1 VLLRKPSCGTTVML
15 TAVTVLVCF
24 GTLLL
29 LVRPRLIASDYW
41 RATATP
47 LASIIGSGFL
57 VSVPILR
64 DVVGQWAVI
73 PMIGLLLVAYLIGAA
88 IRDNIAHVE
97 PLVQNGDAAVPVTAA
112 ERLSH
117 LALSFAY
124 FVSVAYYLVLFATF
138 LLKSFGVEDAQLAK
152 LIVTGVLLAIA
163 VVGVWRGFH
172 AVEGLEIYAVSAK
185 LAVIAGLLVALALF
199 DALGLFG
206 YGQANGTVAGH
217 FDMADLPILMGLLIL
232 VQGFETSRFLGSAY
246 PADLRIKTMRAAQLL
261 SAAIYVSFFLLM
273 IPLMGTDSHESGVA
287 AIVDIVQP
295 VSLVLPLMITIG
307 ALASQS
313 SAAIADAIGAGG
325 LLNDITKGR
334 IPVRYAYP
342 WIALVSA
349 IVTWET
355 DVFSLITLAS
365 RCFALYYALQCLVA
379 TLSAVKRGARAHAG
393 GYALLMLLCAAIVIF
408 GTPAEGG

>member
-1 VLLRKPSCGTTVML
+1 ML
-15 TAVTVLVCF
+15 TALTILVCL
-24 GTLLL
+24 GTLFVLL
-29 LVRPRLIASDYW
+29 HPRLIKSDYW

-73 PMIGLLLVAYLIGAA
+73 PMIGLLTVAYLIGAA

-97 PLVQNGDAAVPVTAA
+97 PLLQNGDAAAPVTAA

-117 LALSFAY
+117 LALSFSY

-138 LLKSFGVEDAQLAK
+138 LLKSFGVADPQIAK
-152 LIVTGVLLAIA
+152 LIVTAVLLTIA

-172 AVEGLEIYAVSAK
+172 AVEGLEIYAVSIK
-185 LAVIAGLLVALALF
+185 LAVIAGLLAALALF
-199 DALGLFG
+199 DAWSLFG
-206 YGQANGTVAGH
+206 REHGDFDISGH
-217 FDMADLPILMGLLIL
+217 FDMAELPVLMGLLIL
-232 VQGFETSRFLGSAY
+232 VQGFETSRFLGEAY
-246 PADLRIKTMRAAQLL
+246 APELRIRTMKAAQLL
-261 SAAIYVSFFLLM
+261 SSAIYVAFFLLM
-273 IPLMGTDSHESGVA
+273 IPLMGADSQQTGVA
-287 AIVDIVQP
+287 AIVDIVRP
-295 VSLVLPLMITIG
+295 VALVLPLLITVG

-334 IPVRYAYP
+334 IPVRYTYP
-342 WIALVSA
+342 WIAVVSA

-365 RCFALYYALQCLVA
+365 RCFAFYYALQCLVA
-379 TLSAVKRGARAHAG
+379 TLSARRRGAHWRAAG
-393 GYALLMLLCAAIVIF
+393 FGLLMLVCAAIVIF

>member
-1 VLLRKPSCGTTVML
+1 ML
-15 TAVTVLVCF
+15 TIVTILVCLGALF
-24 GTLLL
+24 L
-29 LVRPRLIASDYW
+29 LVRPSLIASDYW

-64 DVVGQWAVI
+64 DVVGQWAVF
-73 PMIGLLLVAYLIGAA
+73 PMMGLLAVAYLIGAA

-152 LIVTGVLLAIA
+152 TIVSAILLTIA
-163 VVGVWRGFH
+163 VIGVWRGFH
-172 AVEGLEIYAVSAK
+172 AVEGLEIYAVSVK
-185 LAVIAGLLVALALF
+185 LAVIAALLAALALF
-199 DALGLFG
+199 DVLDLIGADSVG
-206 YGQANGTVAGH
+206 GTLSGH
-217 FDMADLPILMGLLIL
+217 FDAADLPVLLGLLIL
-232 VQGFETSRFLGSAY
+232 VQGFETSRFLGEAY
-246 PADLRIKTMRAAQLL
+246 PAELRIRTMKTAQVL
-261 SAAIYVSFFLLM
+261 SAAIYIVFFLLM
-273 IPLMGTDSHESGVA
+273 IPLMGADSRETGVA

-295 VSLVLPLMITIG
+295 VAVVLPLLITVG

-313 SAAIADAIGAGG
+313 SAAVADAIGAGG
-325 LLNDITKGR
+325 ILNDITKGR
-334 IPVRYAYP
+334 IPVRYTYP
-342 WIALVSA
+342 WIAGISA

-365 RCFALYYALQCLVA
+365 RCFAFYYALQCLVA
-379 TLSAVKRGARAHAG
+379 MMSAGGRGAYGRAAG
-393 GYALLMLLCAAIVIF
+393 FGALMLLCAAIVIF

>member
-1 VLLRKPSCGTTVML
+1 MLTTVTIL
-15 TAVTVLVCF
+15 TCLGALF
-24 GTLLL
+24 I
-29 LVRPRLIASDYW
+29 LVRPRLLTSDYW

-64 DVVGQWAVI
+64 DVVGQWAVVA
-73 PMIGLLLVAYLIGAA
+73 MIGLLVVAYLVGAA

-97 PLVQNGDAAVPVTAA
+97 PRLQDGDAGAPVTAT

-138 LLKSFGVEDAQLAK
+138 LLKAFGIADASLAK
-152 LIVTGVLLAIA
+152 AIVTAVLLTIA

-172 AVEGLEIYAVSAK
+172 AIEGLEIYAVSAK
-185 LAVIAGLLVALALF
+185 LAVIAGLLTALALF
-199 DALGLFG
+199 DVFNLFG
-206 YGQANGTVAGH
+206 AASGDGSVAAH
-217 FDMADLPILMGLLIL
+217 LDAEDVPILMGLLIL
-232 VQGFETSRFLGSAY
+232 VQGFETSRFLGAAYSAE
-246 PADLRIKTMRAAQLL
+246 LRIKTMKAAQLL
-261 SAAIYVSFFLLM
+261 SAAIYVTFFVLM
-273 IPLMGTDSHESGVA
+273 IPLMGGDSQETGVA
-287 AIVDIVQP
+287 AIVDIVRP
-295 VSLVLPLMITIG
+295 VSFVLPLMITIG

-313 SAAIADAIGAGG
+313 SAAIADTIGAGG

-334 IPVRYAYP
+334 IPVRFTYP
-342 WIALVSA
+342 WIAGVSA

-379 TLSAVKRGARAHAG
+379 MLSANERGALSRAA

>member
-1 VLLRKPSCGTTVML
+1 ML
-15 TAVTVLVCF
+15 TTITLLVCL

-29 LVRPRLIASDYW
+29 LVRPSLIASDYW

-64 DVVGQWAVI
+64 DIVGQWAVL

-97 PLVQNGDAAVPVTAA
+97 PLLQNGDAAVPLTAA

-138 LLKSFGVEDAQLAK
+138 LLKSLGIDDAQIAK
-152 LIVTGVLLAIA
+152 AIVSGILLLIA

-172 AVEGLEIYAVSAK
+172 AVERLEIYAVSAK
-185 LAVIAGLLVALALF
+185 LAVIAGLLVALAVF
-199 DALGLFG
+199 GALDLFG
-206 YGQANGTVAGH
+206 KESVGGTISGH
-217 FDMADLPILMGLLIL
+217 FDVADVPVLMGLLIL
-232 VQGFETSRFLGSAY
+232 VQGFETSRFLGAAY
-246 PADLRIKTMRAAQLL
+246 PAELRIRTMRAAQIL
-261 SAAIYVSFFLLM
+261 SAAIYIVFFLLM
-273 IPLMGTDSHESGVA
+273 IPLMGADSHETGVA
-287 AIVDIVQP
+287 AIVDIVRP
-295 VSLVLPLMITIG
+295 VALVLPLLITVG

-334 IPVRYAYP
+334 IPVRYTYP
-342 WIALVSA
+342 WIASISA

-379 TLSAVKRGARAHAG
+379 MMSTGGRGAYGRAAG
-393 GYALLMLLCAAIVIF
+393 FGCLMLLCAAIVIF

>member
-1 VLLRKPSCGTTVML
+1 MLTTVTILASVCALLWLLRPS
-15 TAVTVLVCF
+15 
-24 GTLLL
+24 
-29 LVRPRLIASDYW
+29 LITSDYW

-64 DVVGQWAVI
+64 DVVGQWAVV
-73 PMIGLLLVAYLIGAA
+73 PMAGLLIVAYLIGAA
-88 IRDNIAHVE
+88 IRNNIAYVE
-97 PLVQNGDAAVPVTAA
+97 PLVQNGDAAVPVAA
-112 ERLSH
+112 VERLSH

-138 LLKSFGVEDAQLAK
+138 LLKSFGVEDAYLAK
-152 LIVTGVLLAIA
+152 LIVTGILLFIA

-185 LAVIAGLLVALALF
+185 LAVIFGFLVALALF
-199 DALGLFG
+199 DALQLVGG
-206 YGQANGTVAGH
+206 SRGENEISGH
-217 FDMADLPILMGLLIL
+217 FDLAELPVLLGLLIL
-232 VQGFETSRFLGSAY
+232 VQGFETSRFLGAAY
-246 PADLRIKTMRAAQLL
+246 PAQLRIDTMKAAQLL
-261 SAAIYVSFFLLM
+261 SAAIYIAFFILM
-273 IPLMGTDSHESGVA
+273 IPLMGDDSQETGVA
-287 AIVDIVQP
+287 AIVDMVHP
-295 VSLVLPLMITIG
+295 VALVLPFLITIG

-313 SAAIADAIGAGG
+313 SAAVADAIGAGG

-342 WIALVSA
+342 WIAAISA

-379 TLSAVKRGARAHAG
+379 TFSAFGHGARWRGA
-393 GYALLMLLCAAIVIF
+393 GYAALMLLCIAIVVF

>member
-1 VLLRKPSCGTTVML
+1 ML
-15 TAVTVLVCF
+15 TIVTVLTCLGALF
-24 GTLLL
+24 L
-29 LVRPRLIASDYW
+29 LVRPRVIASDYW
-41 RATATP
+41 RATVTP

-73 PMIGLLLVAYLIGAA
+73 PMIGLLTVAYLIGAA

-97 PLVQNGDAAVPVTAA
+97 PLVQDGDAAAPLTAA

-138 LLKSFGVEDAQLAK
+138 LLKSLGVQDAQTAK
-152 LIVTGVLLAIA
+152 LIVTGMLLAIA
-163 VVGVWRGFH
+163 VIGAWRGFH
-172 AVEGLEIYAVSAK
+172 AIEGLEIYAVSVK
-185 LAVIAGLLVALALF
+185 LAVIAGLLVALLIF
-199 DALGLFG
+199 DALAFAGAG
-206 YGQANGTVAGH
+206 RANGEIAGH
-217 FDMADLPILMGLLIL
+217 FDIADLPILMGLLIL
-232 VQGFETSRFLGSAY
+232 VQGFETSRFLGADY
-246 PADLRIKTMRAAQLL
+246 PAELRIRTMKAAQLL
-261 SAAIYVSFFLLM
+261 SAAIYIAFFLLM
-273 IPLMGTDSHESGVA
+273 IPLMGADSQESGVA
-287 AIVDIVQP
+287 AIVDMVQP
-295 VSLVLPLMITIG
+295 VALVLPLVITLG

-313 SAAIADAIGAGG
+313 SAAVADAIGAGG
-325 LLNDITKGR
+325 LLHDITKGR

-342 WIALVSA
+342 WIAGISA

-379 TLSAVKRGARAHAG
+379 ALSSNERGRRWHAA

>member
-1 VLLRKPSCGTTVML
+1 MLTTV
-15 TAVTVLVCF
+15 TILVCLGALF
-24 GTLLL
+24 V
-29 LVRPRLIASDYW
+29 LVRPSLIASDYW

-64 DVVGQWAVI
+64 DVVGQWAVF
-73 PMIGLLLVAYLIGAA
+73 PMIGLLIVAYLIGAA

-117 LALSFAY
+117 LALSFSY

-138 LLKSFGVEDAQLAK
+138 LLKSFGVADPQLAK

-163 VVGVWRGFH
+163 IIGAWRGFH
-172 AVEGLEIYAVSAK
+172 AVEGLEIYAVSIK
-185 LAVIAGLLVALALF
+185 LAVIAGLLAALALF
-199 DALGLFG
+199 DALSLIGAAPG
-206 YGQANGTVAGH
+206 DYDISGH
-217 FDMADLPILMGLLIL
+217 FDLAELPVLMGLLIL
-232 VQGFETSRFLGSAY
+232 VQGFETSRFLGADY
-246 PADLRIKTMRAAQLL
+246 PADLRISTMKAAQLL
-261 SAAIYVSFFLLM
+261 SAAIYITFFVLM
-273 IPLMGTDSHESGVA
+273 IPLMGGDSQETGVA

-295 VSLVLPLMITIG
+295 VALVLPLLITIG

-313 SAAIADAIGAGG
+313 SAAVADAIGAGG

-334 IPVRYAYP
+334 IPVRYTYP
-342 WIALVSA
+342 WIAGISA

-365 RCFALYYALQCLVA
+365 RCFAFYYALQCLVA
-379 TLSAVKRGARAHAG
+379 TLSANRRGESWRAG
-393 GYALLMLLCAAIVIF
+393 SFGLLMLLCTAIVIF

>member
-1 VLLRKPSCGTTVML
+1 ML
-15 TAVTVLVCF
+15 TAVTLIVCAAA
-24 GTLLL
+24 LLI
-29 LVRPRLIASDYW
+29 LVRPSLVASDYW

-73 PMIGLLLVAYLIGAA
+73 PMIGLLVVAYLIGAA

-97 PLVQNGDAAVPVTAA
+97 PLLQDGDASMPLTAA

-124 FVSVAYYLVLFATF
+124 FVSVAYYLVLFAAF
-138 LLKSFGVEDAQLAK
+138 VLKSMGVADAELAK
-152 LIVTGVLLAIA
+152 VIVTGILLIIA
-163 VVGVWRGFH
+163 VVGAWRGFH
-172 AVEGLEIYAVSAK
+172 AVEGLEIYAVSVK

-199 DALGLFG
+199 DAFGLAG
-206 YGQANGTVAGH
+206 GVHGNDAIAGH
-217 FDMADLPILMGLLIL
+217 FDIADLPVLMGLLIL
-232 VQGFETSRFLGSAY
+232 VQGFETSRFLGAAY
-246 PADLRIKTMRAAQLL
+246 PAELRIKTMRAAQLL
-261 SAAIYVSFFLLM
+261 SAAIYIVFFLLM
-273 IPLMGTDSHESGVA
+273 IPLMGTDSQETGVA
-287 AIVDIVQP
+287 AIVDIVRP
-295 VSLVLPLMITIG
+295 VALVLPLLITVG

-325 LLNDITKGR
+325 LLNDITNGR
-334 IPVRYAYP
+334 IPVRYTYP
-342 WIALVSA
+342 WIAGISA

-355 DVFSLITLAS
+355 DVFTLITFAS
-365 RCFALYYALQCLVA
+365 RCFAFYYALQCLVA
-379 TLSAVKRGARAHAG
+379 SMSAVRRGARWRAAG
-393 GYALLMLLCAAIVIF
+393 FGLLMLLCVAIVVL

>member
-1 VLLRKPSCGTTVML
+1 ML
-15 TAVTVLVCF
+15 TIVTILVCLGALF
-24 GTLLL
+24 L
-29 LVRPRLIASDYW
+29 LVRPSLIASDYW

-64 DVVGQWAVI
+64 DVVGQWAVF
-73 PMIGLLLVAYLIGAA
+73 PMMGLLAVAYLIGAA

-152 LIVTGVLLAIA
+152 TIVSAILLTIA
-163 VVGVWRGFH
+163 VIGVWRGFH
-172 AVEGLEIYAVSAK
+172 AVEGLEIYAVSVK
-185 LAVIAGLLVALALF
+185 LAVITALLAALALF
-199 DALGLFG
+199 DVLDLIGADSVG
-206 YGQANGTVAGH
+206 GTLSGH
-217 FDMADLPILMGLLIL
+217 FDAADLPVLLGLLIL
-232 VQGFETSRFLGSAY
+232 VQGFETSRFLGEAY
-246 PADLRIKTMRAAQLL
+246 PAELRIRTMKTAQVL
-261 SAAIYVSFFLLM
+261 SAAIYIVFFLLM
-273 IPLMGTDSHESGVA
+273 IPLMGADSRETGVA

-295 VSLVLPLMITIG
+295 VAVVLPLLITVG

-313 SAAIADAIGAGG
+313 SAAVADAIGAGG
-325 LLNDITKGR
+325 ILNDITKGR
-334 IPVRYAYP
+334 IPVRYTYP
-342 WIALVSA
+342 WIAGISA

-365 RCFALYYALQCLVA
+365 RCFAFYYALQCLVA
-379 TLSAVKRGARAHAG
+379 MMSAGGRGAYGRAAG
-393 GYALLMLLCAAIVIF
+393 FGALMLLCAAIVIF

>member
-1 VLLRKPSCGTTVML
+1 MITTL
-15 TAVTVLVCF
+15 
-24 GTLLL
+24 TLLICL
-29 LVRPRLIASDYW
+29 ATMVALARPSVLASDYW

-64 DVVGQWAVI
+64 DVVGQWAVV
-73 PMIGLLLVAYLIGAA
+73 PMIGLLVVSYLIGAA

-97 PLVQNGDAAVPVTAA
+97 PLVQNGDAVKPVMAV

-138 LLKSFGVEDAQLAK
+138 LLKSVNVDSPHLAK
-152 LIVTGVLLAIA
+152 LIVTGILLAIA
-163 VVGVWRGFH
+163 VLGVWRGFR
-172 AVEGLEIYAVSAK
+172 AVERLEIYAVSAK
-185 LAVIAGLLVALALF
+185 LAIIAGLLGALAIF
-199 DALGLFG
+199 DALDLFHHGL
-206 YGQANGTVAGH
+206 ADRTMSGH
-217 FDMADLPILMGLLIL
+217 FDAADVPILMGLLIL
-232 VQGFETSRFLGSAY
+232 VQGFETSRFLGANYSAE
-246 PADLRIKTMRAAQLL
+246 LRIKTMKTAQIL
-261 SAAIYVSFFLLM
+261 SAVIYITFFLLM
-273 IPLMGTDSHESGVA
+273 TPLIGVDSHETGVS
-287 AIVDIVQP
+287 AIVDIVRP
-295 VSLVLPLMITIG
+295 VAMVLPLLIIVG

-325 LLNDITKGR
+325 LISDITKGR

-342 WIALVSA
+342 WIAGISA
-349 IVTWET
+349 LVTWET

-379 TLSAVKRGARAHAG
+379 AMSAVGRGAYWRSAG
-393 GYALLMLLCAAIVIF
+393 YVALMVLCAAIVIF

>member
-1 VLLRKPSCGTTVML
+1 ML
-15 TAVTVLVCF
+15 TTLTILTSLGA
-24 GTLLL
+24 LLL
-29 LVRPRLIASDYW
+29 LLRPRLLASDYW

-64 DVVGQWAVI
+64 DVVGQWAVL
-73 PMIGLLLVAYLIGAA
+73 PMLGLLVVAYLIGGA
-88 IRDNIAHVE
+88 IRDNILYVE
-97 PLVQNGDAAVPVTAA
+97 PRMQNGDAAVQVTAT

-138 LLKSFGVEDAQLAK
+138 LLKSVGVEDAHLAK
-152 LIVTGVLLAIA
+152 LIVTGVLLLIAIIGA
-163 VVGVWRGFH
+163 WRGFH
-172 AVEGLEIYAVSAK
+172 AVEGLEIYAVSVK
-185 LAVIAGLLVALALF
+185 LAIIAALLVALALF
-199 DALGLFG
+199 DALWLFG
-206 YGQANGTVAGH
+206 FAQGNGPTSGH
-217 FDMADLPILMGLLIL
+217 LDFEDLPILLGLLIL
-232 VQGFETSRFLGSAY
+232 VQGFETSRFLGADY
-246 PADLRIKTMRAAQLL
+246 PAGLRIRTMKAAQIL
-261 SAAIYVSFFLLM
+261 SAAIYIVFFLLM
-273 IPLMGTDSHESGVA
+273 IPLMGADSQEMGVA
-287 AIVDIVQP
+287 AIVDIIRP
-295 VSLVLPLMITIG
+295 VSVALPLMITIG

-313 SAAIADAIGAGG
+313 SAAVADAIGAGG

-334 IPVRYAYP
+334 IPVRFCYP
-342 WIALVSA
+342 WIAGVSA

-379 TLSAVKRGARAHAG
+379 MLSARERSANGRAA
-393 GYALLMLLCAAIVIF
+393 GYALLLLLCAAIVVF

>member
-1 VLLRKPSCGTTVML
+1 ML
-15 TAVTVLVCF
+15 TAVILLVCL
-24 GTLLL
+24 GALLL
-29 LVRPRLIASDYW
+29 LLRPSLIASDYW

-64 DVVGQWAVI
+64 DVVGQWAVF
-73 PMIGLLLVAYLIGAA
+73 PMAGLLAIAYLIGAA
-88 IRDNIAHVE
+88 VRDNIAHVE
-97 PLVQNGDAAVPVTAA
+97 PLVQNGDATVPVTGA

-138 LLKSFGVEDAQLAK
+138 LLKSLGLDDPELAK
-152 LIVTGVLLAIA
+152 VVVTAVLLAIA

-172 AVEGLEIYAVSAK
+172 AVEGVEIYAVSVK
-185 LAVIAGLLVALALF
+185 LAVIAALLAGLALF
-199 DALGLFG
+199 NAMSLFG
-206 YGQANGTVAGH
+206 SGGGNGPVAGH
-217 FDMADLPILMGLLIL
+217 FDIADLPVLMGLLIL
-232 VQGFETSRFLGSAY
+232 VQGFETSRFLGDAY
-246 PADLRIKTMRAAQLL
+246 PAALRIRTMKAAQLL
-261 SAAIYVSFFLLM
+261 SAAIYIVFFLLM
-273 IPLMGTDSHESGVA
+273 IPLMGGDSRETGVA

-295 VSLVLPLMITIG
+295 VSLVLPLLITIG

-313 SAAIADAIGAGG
+313 SAAVADTIGAGG

-342 WIALVSA
+342 WIAAVSA

-379 TLSAVKRGARAHAG
+379 TMSCATRGAHTRAVGFA
-393 GYALLMLLCAAIVIF
+393 ALMLLCVAIVIF

>member
-1 VLLRKPSCGTTVML
+1 ML
-15 TAVTVLVCF
+15 TTLTLLICLA
-24 GTLLL
+24 TLLL
-29 LVRPRLIASDYW
+29 LVRPSVLASDYW

-64 DVVGQWAVI
+64 DVVGQWAVV
-73 PMIGLLLVAYLIGAA
+73 PMVGLLVVSYLIGAA

-97 PLVQNGDAAVPVTAA
+97 PLVQSNNAALPVAAV

-138 LLKSFGVEDAQLAK
+138 LLKSLNIDNPELAK
-152 LIVTGVLLAIA
+152 LIVTAVLLAVA
-163 VVGVWRGFH
+163 VLGVWRGFR

-185 LAVIAGLLVALALF
+185 LAVIAGLLVALLVFDGLDLF
-199 DALGLFG
+199 RSGG
-206 YGQANGTVAGH
+206 GEHTMTGH
-217 FDMADLPILMGLLIL
+217 FDVADVPILMGLLIL
-232 VQGFETSRFLGSAY
+232 VQGFETSRFLGATYS
-246 PADLRIKTMRAAQLL
+246 PELRIKTMKAAQIL
-261 SAAIYVSFFLLM
+261 SAVIYVAFFLLM
-273 IPLMGTDSHESGVA
+273 TPLIGTDSHETGVA
-287 AIVDIVQP
+287 AIVDIVRP
-295 VSLVLPLMITIG
+295 VALILPPLIILG

-313 SAAIADAIGAGG
+313 SAAIADTIGAGG
-325 LLNDITKGR
+325 LINDITRGH
-334 IPVRYAYP
+334 IPVRFTYP
-342 WIALVSA
+342 WIAGISA
-349 IVTWET
+349 LVTWET

-379 TLSAVKRGARAHAG
+379 TMSTFGRGAYWRAG
-393 GYALLMLLCAAIVIF
+393 GYAALMLLCAAIVIF

>member
-1 VLLRKPSCGTTVML
+1 ML
-15 TAVTVLVCF
+15 TAVIIVLCV
-24 GTLLL
+24 GALLL

-41 RATATP
+41 RATVTP

-73 PMIGLLLVAYLIGAA
+73 PMIGLLVVAYLIGAA

-97 PLVQNGDAAVPVTAA
+97 SLVQNGNAAVPLTGA

-138 LLKSFGVEDAQLAK
+138 LLKSFGVSDPVLAK
-152 LIVTGVLLAIA
+152 LIVTAVLLTIA
-163 VVGVWRGFH
+163 VVGAWRGFH

-185 LAVIAGLLVALALF
+185 LAVIVALLGGLALF
-199 DALGLFG
+199 NAMNLFSG
-206 YGQANGTVAGH
+206 TSGNGMIAGH
-217 FDMADLPILMGLLIL
+217 FDIEDLPILMGLLIL
-232 VQGFETSRFLGSAY
+232 VQGFETSRFLGAAYSAE
-246 PADLRIKTMRAAQLL
+246 LRIRTMKTAQLL
-261 SAAIYVSFFLLM
+261 SAAIYITFFVLM
-273 IPLMGTDSHESGVA
+273 IPLMGSDSRESGVA
-287 AIVDIVQP
+287 AIVDIVAP
-295 VSLVLPLMITIG
+295 VSIVLPLLLTLG

-313 SAAIADAIGAGG
+313 SAAVADAIGAGG

-342 WIALVSA
+342 WIAGISA
-349 IVTWET
+349 IITWET

-365 RCFALYYALQCLVA
+365 RCFAFYYALQCLVA
-379 TLSAVKRGARAHAG
+379 TMSAAKRGARAHAA
-393 GYALLMLLCAAIVIF
+393 GYALLAVLCAAIVVF

>member
-1 VLLRKPSCGTTVML
+1 ML
-15 TAVTVLVCF
+15 TIVTVLTCL
-24 GTLLL
+24 GALIL
-29 LVRPRLIASDYW
+29 LVRPRIIGSDYW
-41 RATATP
+41 RATVTP

-73 PMIGLLLVAYLIGAA
+73 PMIGLLVVAYLIGAA

-97 PLVQNGDAAVPVTAA
+97 PRVQDGDAGAPVTAV

-138 LLKSFGVEDAQLAK
+138 LLKSLGIEDAQVAK
-152 LIVTGVLLAIA
+152 LIVTVVLFAIA
-163 VVGVWRGFH
+163 VIGAWRGFH

-199 DALGLFG
+199 DGLKLFG
-206 YGQANGTVAGH
+206 AGRGDGTISGH
-217 FDMADLPILMGLLIL
+217 FDIGELPVLMGLLIL

-246 PADLRIKTMRAAQLL
+246 PAELRIRTMKAAQLL
-261 SAAIYVSFFLLM
+261 SAAIYVVFFLLM
-273 IPLMGTDSHESGVA
+273 IPLMGADSQESGVA
-287 AIVDIVQP
+287 AIVDIVRP
-295 VSLVLPLMITIG
+295 VSLALPLLITIG

-313 SAAIADAIGAGG
+313 SAAVADAIGAGG

-334 IPVRYAYP
+334 IPVRYTYP
-342 WIALVSA
+342 WIAGISA

-365 RCFALYYALQCLVA
+365 RCFALYYALQCFVA
-379 TLSAVKRGARAHAG
+379 MLSAHERGARSRSV
-393 GYALLMLLCAAIVIF
+393 GYALLTLLCVAIVVL